1 MRRYSLSLTLFVA
14 ACATAPQ
21 RPTPQPAPVAPVV
34 QDRAGLVGLTA
45 QQIVSKLGN
54 PVLQIREGSSLK
66 LQFRNSRCVID
77 AYLYPAA
84 GNAALLRVEH
94 VDTRAPSGISASEE
108 VCVGLFQ
115 AGGN

>member
-14 ACATAPQ
+14 ACATSPQ
-21 RPTPQPAPVAPVV
+21 RPSPQPAPVTPVV
-34 QDRAGLVGLTA
+34 QHRGGLVGLTV

-54 PVLQIREGSSLK
+54 PALQIREGSSLK

-94 VDTRAPSGISASEE
+94 VDIRAPSGVKSNEQ
-108 VCVGLFQ
+108 VCVNLFQ
-115 AGGN
+115 SMAN

>member
-1 MRRYSLSLTLFVA
+1 MRRTSLSLTLFVA

-21 RPTPQPAPVAPVV
+21 RPSPQPVPVTPVV
-34 QDRAGLVGLTA
+34 PHRGGLVGLTV

-54 PVLQIREGSSLK
+54 PALQIREGSSLK

-84 GNAALLRVEH
+84 GNAALLKVEH
-94 VDTRAPSGISASEE
+94 VDIRAPSGVKSNEE
-108 VCVGLFQ
+108 VCVNLFQ
-115 AGGN
+115 SMSN